1 MEKVNENRTIYSLVS
16 LDKVLRDMRFTTH
29 GSKFGQVGKL
39 AQQYGIQ
46 VDIVQ
51 PPQRVIRRANKFN
64 QSLKTCYA
72 FTAPRSRLQKL
83 VEKFHFSLTKYSK
96 TPYWR

>member
-1 MEKVNENRTIYSLVS
+1 MEEKSNMRTIYSLVPLS
-16 LDKVLRDMRFTTH
+16 KSLRDKRLKTTGH
-29 GSKFGQVGKL
+29 NFGTVEKL

-46 VDIVQ
+46 VSVAQ
-51 PPQRVIRRANKFN
+51 PPPRMIKRAKKFKKT
-64 QSLKTCYA
+64 LKTCYA

-96 TPYWR
+96 QPYFR